1 MCIVVCITLHSKSE
15 TVLNFAA
22 TITSIDEAYSGE
34 KGGGDTKFKCA
45 HNVQTQEVLLMAP
58 YCMSAEEPVFP

>member
-1 MCIVVCITLHSKSE
+1 MCIVVCITLHSKFE

-34 KGGGDTKFKCA
+34 KGGGDTKL
-45 HNVQTQEVLLMAP
+45 NVPTM
-58 YCMSAEEPVFP
+58 YKRTRSY

>member
-1 MCIVVCITLHSKSE
+1 MLEYNLTQLMCIVVCITLHSKFE

-34 KGGGDTKFKCA
+34 KGGGDTKL
-45 HNVQTQEVLLMAP
+45 NVSTMCERTRS
-58 YCMSAEEPVFP
+58 Y